1 MGNVSNITGNNGV
14 EIPQLGLGVF
24 LVEPNETQAVVA
36 AALDV
41 GYRHID
47 TAAAYNNEAEVGAA
61 IADADLP
68 RDELFITTKVWNL
81 DQGHDRALG
90 AFDLSLGKLGLD
102 YLDLYLIHWPA
113 PGRDRYVET
122 WRAMEK
128 ILAEGRVRSIGVSN
142 FGIEHLQRLI
152 DETETVPAV
161 NQVELHPNLPQREL
175 RDFHAEHGIV
185 TEAWSPLAR
194 GELLDDASV
203 RRIADAHGK
212 TPAQV
217 LLRWHIELGNVV
229 IPKSRTPERIA
240 ENIEVFDFELT
251 PEDHET
257 ITALEN
263 GHRIG
268 PHPDSFNG

>member
-61 IADADLP
+61 IAEAGLP

-81 DQGHDRALG
+81 DQGHDRALA

-175 RDFHAEHGIV
+175 RDFHADHGIV

>member
-81 DQGHDRALG
+81 DQGHDRALA

>member
-257 ITALEN
+257 IAALEN

>member
-61 IADADLP
+61 IADADLS

-81 DQGHDRALG
+81 DQGHDRALA

>member
-81 DQGHDRALG
+81 DQGHDRALA

-175 RDFHAEHGIV
+175 RGFHAEHGIV